1 MEHVSW
7 PNFVKIEVLLHEIPC
22 IISYAEFSEESISG
36 VFNAKSSSVWP
47 FIFFDVFNS
56 YSQLFNLEIPITPH
70 FSSKIFLIFF
80 KPASLIKEVI
90 VINCNPLPKTLISV
104 SDKTLLLRSGF
115 PTGFKNI
122 RWGEMTE
129 RI

>member
-1 MEHVSW
+1 MQNLVR
-7 PNFVKIEVLLHEIPC
+7 N
-22 IISYAEFSEESISG
+22 
-36 VFNAKSSSVWP
+36 P
-47 FIFFDVFNS
+47 FLEYLMQNLAPFGHFFFFDVFNS
-56 YSQLFNLEIPITPH
+56 YSQLFNLEIPLTPH

-115 PTGFKNI
+115 PIGFKNM